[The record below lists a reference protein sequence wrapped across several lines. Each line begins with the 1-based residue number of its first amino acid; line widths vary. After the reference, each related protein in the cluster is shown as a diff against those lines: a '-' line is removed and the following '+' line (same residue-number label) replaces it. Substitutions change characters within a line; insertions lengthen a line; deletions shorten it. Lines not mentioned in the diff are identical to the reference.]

1 MGRRKMAYAKTVLN
15 RRNYRPKRVVRAK
28 KNLKQL
34 VVLAL
39 HAASSSALSFNQIQ
53 AVLKRSLKLHVSNF
67 VLKRTL
73 HQLRESGHVARSNGQ
88 YVSTGK
94 RLKNNRNTKKLLS
107 RKARKRVMKLAFRA
121 RKDVKKQVSGVLRA
135 RNAVLEKLILKSIR
149 ALKRQHKSEGRGRRG
164 FYFQSIKAMVK
175 QLAKHKGKKLR
186 NIVIVKALESLRAS
200 GKVVLKRGKNYLT
213 KSGNSKNV
221 AKPKQ
226 TRKRNKSSK
235 KLRKP
240 KKMAKRKK
248 KSRTTKR

>member
-88 YVSTGK
+88 YISTGK

-149 ALKRQHKSEGRGRRG
+149 ALKGSTKVRGAEAFTSSR
-164 FYFQSIKAMVK
+164 
-175 QLAKHKGKKLR
+175 LKLW
-186 NIVIVKALESLRAS
+186 LS
-200 GKVVLKRGKNYLT
+200 
-213 KSGNSKNV
+213 
-221 AKPKQ
+221 
-226 TRKRNKSSK
+226 
-235 KLRKP
+235 
-240 KKMAKRKK
+240 
-248 KSRTTKR
+248 